1 MPLRRRIGDEWE
13 SHPRSVS
20 LLGAVKENFVAR
32 IRSWGIWDQACLRFK
47 LTKNK
52 KDKEHLQEHAVAL
65 RAEFVLKP
73 GKEGKVH
80 ETIDEIVSNSFSQD
94 KEFLQGLVMVSE
106 MESRLVTVIT
116 FWHQDG
122 FAEARARRVRWL
134 SERLAPYLDKSMRV
148 QAFSAHVMEAK
159 PAEILPRLENAEQ
172 VFSLAS

>member
-1 MPLRRRIGDEWE
+1 LRQSAVGEFGTG
-13 SHPRSVS
+13 PAFVS
-20 LLGAVKENFVAR
+20 NSPKT
-32 IRSWGIWDQACLRFK
+32 K
-47 LTKNK
+47 KTKNIV
-52 KDKEHLQEHAVAL
+52 QENAVAL

-116 FWHQDG
+116 FWHAEG

-134 SERLAPYLDKSMRV
+134 GERLAPYLDKSLRV

-159 PAEILPRLENAEQ
+159 PAEIRPTLENAGQ
-172 VFSLAS
+172 IFSLAS